1 MIRLHRPFTIACLA
15 VGLVGA
21 TATAALA
28 APWYVVIDIAET
40 LDAETY
46 AKAVAATEPKA
57 SQAFGGTFVM
67 RATKAV
73 GLDGGAAP
81 NRFVVIRFDGEAQ
94 ARAWKDSA
102 PVRDL
107 LAVRMRTTKSRSFLV
122 EGLAD

>member
-1 MIRLHRPFTIACLA
+1 MTHLRRRFTIACFA
-15 VGLVGA
+15 AAFVGA

-46 AKAVAATEPKA
+46 AKAVAATEPAA
-57 SQAFGGTFVM
+57 SKSFGGTFVM
-67 RATKAV
+67 RTTKAV

-81 NRFVVIRFDGEAQ
+81 NRFVVIRFESEAQ
-94 ARAWKDSA
+94 ARAWKEST

-107 LAVRMRTTKSRSFLV
+107 LTVRMRTTKSRSFLV
-122 EGLAD
+122 EGLAE